1 MRSGRFKII
10 QIDGGADDAWRDRRR
25 PGQVLVPVKLSV
37 YVPASSSRPLR
48 LTVTV
53 ALPSVIFAT
62 GTVPL
67 RMTVPFS

>member
-10 QIDGGADDAWRDRRR
+10 QIDGGADDAWRDCRR
-25 PGQVLVPVKLSV
+25 PGGIGAGKVKRVRSGIQLE
-37 YVPASSSRPLR
+37 PLR

>member
-1 MRSGRFKII
+1 MTRGVIVAAPAGIGAGKVQRVRSGI
-10 QIDGGADDAWRDRRR
+10 Q
-25 PGQVLVPVKLSV
+25 LE
-37 YVPASSSRPLR
+37 PLR

>member
-10 QIDGGADDAWRDRRR
+10 QIDGGADDAWRDCRR
-25 PGQVLVPVKLSV
+25 PAVLVPVKLSV